1 MAMSANASVENNLVR
16 QAVIEVASLPEEDL
30 PLIVEFMNYLKQRR
44 RAATERKL
52 SAAEIRGEARRRAS
66 ALKDVPRQDL
76 VARFKEL
83 SESIRAQAVAQGTAF
98 EGDWQRD

>member
-1 MAMSANASVENNLVR
+1 MGMAQESPKN
-16 QAVIEVASLPEEDL
+16 
-30 PLIVEFMNYLKQRR
+30 K
-44 RAATERKL
+44 RKL
-52 SAAEIRGEARRRAS
+52 SAAEIRAEARRQVS

-98 EGDWQRD
+98 EADWQRD

>member
-1 MAMSANASVENNLVR
+1 MSANVSVENNLVR

-30 PLIVEFMNYLKQRR
+30 PLIVEFMSYLKQRR
-44 RAATERKL
+44 HAATERKL
-52 SAAEIRGEARRRAS
+52 SATEVRAEARRRAS

-83 SESIRAQAVAQGTAF
+83 SESIRAQAVVQGTAF